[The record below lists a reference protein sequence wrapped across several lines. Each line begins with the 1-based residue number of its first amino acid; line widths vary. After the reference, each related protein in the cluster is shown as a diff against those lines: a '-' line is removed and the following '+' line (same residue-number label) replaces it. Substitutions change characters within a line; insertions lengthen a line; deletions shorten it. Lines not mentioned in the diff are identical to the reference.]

1 MSEAM
6 DRRKFLKTNMAAGL
20 GMALS
25 ARAPFLLG
33 SDEAKAIGIGVI
45 GMGGRGSGL
54 MRTLLRMKGVAIRA
68 VCDIVPTKVANAQ
81 KIVVSAGQDKPAAY
95 SDGDMTWTQ
104 LCDRDDLDAVIIA
117 TPWEWHTR
125 MAVGAM
131 KAGKYA
137 GVEVPCSITTQE
149 CWDLV
154 DTSEKTGLPC
164 MMLENW
170 SFRSDNLAVLNMIRQ
185 GLLGEIVHCH
195 CAHSHDC
202 LGHWFYGAAKAWA
215 GKYLTTHNCDL
226 YPTHDLGPVLS
237 WMDIGCG
244 DYFDYLTSTA
254 TDAFGPKDYF
264 TRKYGPDHPLA
275 KQKYTQGDIVSTV
288 VRTKKGKTVVIN
300 YDMQL
305 PRPYDNR
312 WMIQGTRGIYNE
324 QRNAV
329 YIDSVSPGREAWEP
343 FGPYHQA
350 YRHKWWATPPSDGG
364 HGGTDWLE
372 LKLFVDAVRNKT
384 QTPLDVYD
392 SVTMSCIFPLSGES
406 IAKGSAPVK
415 VPDFTRGKWETRKPY
430 FAIDDRTFVR
440 PGAPQVVRRDDGML
454 EQTLRLGADPPKLD
468 LPGVAVRFTG
478 DPKPHTRWPATGDQ
492 PYHCLFA
499 DSEWGIEVTVPKGS
513 TGLVAVYA
521 YDLEGVRKQTVTFQ
535 DREPTKLD
543 DFSQGVWVEY
553 AFTAEDSA
561 DGLLQLAV
569 QKRGEGNCVL
579 SKLKIAIAQG
589 K

>member
-1 MSEAM
+1 MKM
-6 DRRKFLKTNMAAGL
+6 NMAVGL
-20 GMALS
+20 GMALGE
-25 ARAPFLLG
+25 PFRLG
-33 SDEAKAIGIGVI
+33 SDEAKTIRIGVI
-45 GMGGRGSGL
+45 GMGGRGTGL
-54 MRTLLRMKGVAIRA
+54 MRTLQGMKGVAIRA
-68 VCDIVPTKVANAQ
+68 VCDIIPERVTRAQ
-81 KIVVSAGQDKPAAY
+81 KIVVAAGQDAPEGY
-95 SDGDMTWTQ
+95 SDGDMAWSR
-104 LCDRDDLDAVIIA
+104 LCGRDDLDAVIIA

-154 DTSEKTGLPC
+154 NTSEETGVPC

-185 GLLGEIVHCH
+185 GLFGEIVHCH

-202 LGHWFYGAAKAWA
+202 LGHWFFGRARPWA

-237 WMDIGCG
+237 WMNIGCG
-244 DYFDYLTSTA
+244 DYFDYITSTA
-254 TDAFGPKDYF
+254 TDPFGPKDYF
-264 TRKYGPDHPLA
+264 TRKHGPDHSLA
-275 KQKYTQGDIVSTV
+275 KQKYTQGDIVSSV
-288 VRTKKGKTVVIN
+288 VRTKKGKTIVIN
-300 YDMQL
+300 FDMQL

-329 YIDSVSPGREAWEP
+329 YIDGVSPGREAWEP
-343 FGPYHQA
+343 FEPYHQT
-350 YRHKWWATPPSDGG
+350 YRHKWWEAPRSGGG

-384 QTPLDVYD
+384 QTPLDVYE

-415 VPDFTRGKWETRKPY
+415 VPDFTRGKWETRKPS
-430 FAIDDRTFVR
+430 FALDDRTFVV
-440 PGAPQVVRRDDGML
+440 PGAPQVVRREDGMF
-454 EQTLRLGADPPKLD
+454 EQTLRLGVDKAKVD
-468 LPGVAVRFTG
+468 LRGVKVRFTG
-478 DPKPHTRWPATGDQ
+478 GPTPYSRWPATGTQ
-492 PYHCLFA
+492 PYYCLF
-499 DSEWGIEVTVPKGS
+499 SEGDWGIDVAVPKGT
-513 TGLVAVYA
+513 TGEVAVYA
-521 YDLEGVRKQTVTFQ
+521 YDPEGLRKQTVTFQ
-535 DREPTKLD
+535 NRAPVRLD
-543 DFSQGVWVEY
+543 DFSKGAWVKH
-553 AFTAEDSA
+553 AFTAADSA
-561 DGLLQLAV
+561 DGILKLAV
-569 QKRGEGNCVL
+569 KRRGEGNCVL
-579 SKLKIAIAQG
+579 SKLRIAIAEN